1 MTFSA
6 LETGIKPPNFINYKA
21 INYVLYDFK
30 FNMFT
35 RSFFVH
41 LSLLLA
47 KTIFL
52 IFVHQNT
59 ILLIWGLGSICVCVC
74 CEWSTLIMVVKKG
87 LKKNLVI
94 KQDSANMSNYGV
106 KTIPLDLNILL
117 ISLPSKVAY
126 YNCKGRTQDCISHA
140 PF

>member
-1 MTFSA
+1 
-6 LETGIKPPNFINYKA
+6 
-21 INYVLYDFK
+21 
-30 FNMFT
+30 
-35 RSFFVH
+35 
-41 LSLLLA
+41 
-47 KTIFL
+47 
-52 IFVHQNT
+52 
-59 ILLIWGLGSICVCVC
+59 
-74 CEWSTLIMVVKKG
+74 MVVKKG